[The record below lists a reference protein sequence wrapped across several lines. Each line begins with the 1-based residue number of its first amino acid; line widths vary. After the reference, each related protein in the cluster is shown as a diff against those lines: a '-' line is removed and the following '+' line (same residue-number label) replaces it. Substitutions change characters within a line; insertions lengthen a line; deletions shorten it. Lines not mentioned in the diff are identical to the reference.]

1 MAKKRKSQF
10 RGVVSAH
17 SKRQQEKGAQYGY
30 LSLPKNVSMFKET
43 PGSILRF
50 DILPYIVTD
59 GHHPDRETIGD
70 YTIAKKDS
78 LWYRR
83 PFKLHR
89 NIGAEKDSVICL
101 ASFGQKCPICEE
113 RTRMMNSEGV
123 TDDSKMLK
131 ASDRHLYIIV
141 PIAAKERQGDWKKL
155 EKKPQLWTISNA
167 MFQKKLDEEL
177 ALDEDNE
184 VFADLEEGLTLEVR
198 FSSETIGGGQPF
210 SEASRID
217 FKERKTPY
225 EDSILDDLPDLD
237 AIIKN
242 SALSYQALKD
252 KFFEI
257 ESDEEGGE
265 VPDEEEIEEEEEEE
279 EKSTQRSRKQKQEEE
294 EEEEEEAEEEEALQ
308 DSIPKKERCT
318 ACEGTGKNSRGKEC
332 RICKGTGRKPV
343 EKEEKKT
350 DGNRC
355 PAGHVFGKDCEAYEE
370 CDSCDGAL
378 WEECYDAKTNG

>member
-30 LSLPKNVSMFKET
+30 LSLPKNASMFKET

-83 PFKLHR
+83 PFKIHR

-123 TDDSKMLK
+123 TDDSKALK
-131 ASDRHLYIIV
+131 SSDRHLYVVV
-141 PIAAKERQGDWKKL
+141 PIAVKKGSGDWEKL
-155 EKKPQLWTISNA
+155 EAKPQLWTISNA

-225 EDSILDDLPDLD
+225 EETILDDLPDLD

-242 SALSYQALKD
+242 SALSYQVLKD

-257 ESDEEGGE
+257 ESEE
-265 VPDEEEIEEEEEEE
+265 DEEELEEEEE
-279 EKSTQRSRKQKQEEE
+279 EKPTRRSKKQKEKEEE
-294 EEEEEEAEEEEALQ
+294 EEEEEEEETLQ
-308 DSIPKKERCT
+308 DSIPKKERCK
-318 ACEGTGKNSRGKEC
+318 ACEGTGKNTRGKEC
-332 RICKGTGRKPV
+332 RICKGTGRKPE

-350 DGNRC
+350 SENRC
-355 PAGHVFGKDCEAYEE
+355 PCGHVFGADCESHED
-370 CDSCDGAL
+370 CDSCDGSL
-378 WEECYDAKTNG
+378 WEECYDEKQKG